1 MDEQQVRKD
10 IEMVVNYLKIH
21 QPENATPEYAAAMLD
36 FLQTNL
42 HDLALNDPEQLLN
55 LYESLK
61 ADKEKE
67 HRSKN

>member
-42 HDLALNDPEQLLN
+42 HDLAQNDPEQLLN
-55 LYESLK
+55 LYESFK